1 VRIVLAAAA
10 SGSGKTTIAVGII
23 GALRRRGMRVAA
35 AKVGPDFID
44 AAHLT
49 AASGMPTRNFDTWLA
64 SPEGVRRSCARG
76 AANAEITVIEGVMG
90 LFDGRFG
97 TDAGSTDAAAR
108 ALDAPVVLVLDCG
121 KASATVGAVALGLAT
136 YEPRLRVA
144 GAILNR
150 VASDKHA
157 ESVIDAVRRAG
168 IPVLGIVRK
177 HAALAFP
184 ERQLGLDAP
193 TQADGDAFRAAAADA
208 VEAGVDL
215 DALLAIAADVPPI
228 VIASERAAAA
238 APRVRIAVAR
248 DEAFWFY
255 DEGSLDA
262 LRDAGAEL
270 VPYSPLRDAFPRD
283 VDAAFIGG
291 GYPELHAAAL
301 SDNLAAR
308 DGLRAAI
315 AAGMP
320 VYAECG
326 GLMYLGEQLVT
337 ASGTFAMAGVVPAT
351 STMRDKRSAL
361 RYVETRVLRDG
372 PMFAAGEHVRGHEFH
387 YSTVAYTR
395 EQPAYEIEGA
405 SEGFASAGIH
415 ASYVH
420 VHLAGLPGAV
430 ARFVAHAQA
439 YAAAAV

>member
-1 VRIVLAAAA
+1 MRIVFAAAA
-10 SGSGKTTIAVGII
+10 SGSGKTTIAVGVI

-44 AAHLT
+44 AAHLS
-49 AASGMPTRNFDTWLA
+49 AASGMPTRNLDTWLA
-64 SPEGVRRSCARG
+64 SPEGVRRSFARG
-76 AANAEITVIEGVMG
+76 AANVDITIIEGVMG

-97 TDAGSTDAAAR
+97 TDEGSTDSAAR

-136 YEPRLRVA
+136 FEPRLRVL

-157 ESVIDAVRRAG
+157 ESVAQAVRRAG
-168 IPVLGIVRK
+168 IPVLGILRK
-177 HAALAFP
+177 NAALAFP
-184 ERQLGLDAP
+184 ERALGLDAP
-193 TQADGDAFRAAAADA
+193 TRAAGAAFRDAAADA
-208 VEAGVDL
+208 VAAGVDL
-215 DALLAIAADVPPI
+215 DALLAL
-228 VIASERAAAA
+228 AAA
-238 APRVRIAVAR
+238 APPLRIDAAAPIAASARVRVAIAR

-270 VPYSPLRDAFPRD
+270 VPYSPLRDSFPRD
-283 VDAAFIGG
+283 VGAAFIGG

-301 SDNLAAR
+301 SENVAAR
-308 DGLRAAI
+308 DGLRAAA

-326 GLMYLGEQLVT
+326 GLMYLGERLVT
-337 ASGTFAMAGVVPAT
+337 ADASFPMCGVVPVA

-361 RYVETRVLRDG
+361 RYVEARVLRDG
-372 PMFAAGEHVRGHEFH
+372 PMFAAGADVRGHEFH
-387 YSTVAYTR
+387 YSTADYTR
-395 EQPAYEIEGA
+395 EQSAYDIDGA
-405 SEGFASAGIH
+405 PEGFANENVH

-420 VHLAGLPGAV
+420 VHLAGLPDAV
-430 ARFVAHAQA
+430 ARFVAHAHA
-439 YAAAAV
+439 HAAVVA